1 MLLHSYLHNNK
12 LYKKTKKM
20 SCFIDEGYSL
30 DCRNASTGGLKT
42 IWILGNSGNTITGW
56 TENIDEAIT
65 AISGSGTFYKFELVK
80 ESSSFS
86 EAITVNTTAQSV
98 VFEPTLT
105 INLPKL
111 TQSLRNLFQNLV
123 AQNNIFAIVKDNN
136 NRYWSFAFSNGG
148 LVTAG
153 AIQSGTAYA
162 DLNGLSALTI
172 VGGEPDASQEII
184 VNTTLAAIMTGITV
198 NAE

>member
-1 MLLHSYLHNNK
+1 
-12 LYKKTKKM
+12 M
-20 SCFIDEGYSL
+20 SSCYISDGYSL

-42 IWILGNSGNTITGW
+42 VWILGDSGNTITAW
-56 TENIDEAIT
+56 AENASEAIT
-65 AISGSGTFYKFELVK
+65 SISGTGTFYKFELVK
-80 ESSSFS
+80 QSSSFS

-111 TQSLRNLFQNLV
+111 SQDLRNLFQSLV
-123 AQNNIFAIVKDNN
+123 SQNNIFAIVRDNN
-136 NRYWSFAFSNGG
+136 DRYWSFAFENGG

-153 AIQSGTAYA
+153 AIQTGTAYA

-172 VGGEPDASQEII
+172 VGGEPNASQEII
-184 VNTTLAAIMTGITV
+184 VTTTLGAVMSGITV
-198 NAE
+198 DQE